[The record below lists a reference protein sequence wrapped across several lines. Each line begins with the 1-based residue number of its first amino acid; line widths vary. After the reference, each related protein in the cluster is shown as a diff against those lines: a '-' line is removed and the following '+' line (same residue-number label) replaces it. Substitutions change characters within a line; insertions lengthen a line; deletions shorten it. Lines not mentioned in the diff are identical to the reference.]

1 METTKSIEII
11 ESMMLE
17 SKKSLA
23 HNSFYFIF
31 WGVLLLGAGV
41 AEFFLFGTDNFWIIW
56 PSVGIIGGIISF
68 IYGIK
73 DGKRAGMMT
82 AGDRITA
89 FTWGGFGFTLIFAII
104 FSLYN
109 HLLPHALVLMLAGL
123 ATFISG
129 GISKFKPFV
138 YGAIALE
145 IGAILCAFYIE
156 PPFQGLI
163 FAASMLVGYILP
175 GVLLKKSENG

>member
-1 METTKSIEII
+1 METTRSIEII
-11 ESMMLE
+11 ESMMSE

-31 WGVLLLGAGV
+31 WGVVLLAAGI
-41 AEFFLFGTDNFWIIW
+41 AEFFLFESSNFWIIW
-56 PSVGIIGGIISF
+56 PSVGIGGGIISF
-68 IYGIK
+68 IYGMK
-73 DGKRAGMMT
+73 DGKRVGKET

-89 FTWGGFGFTLIFAII
+89 FTWGGFGFTLVLSIV
-104 FSLYN
+104 FSVYN
-109 HLLPHALVLMLAGL
+109 HLSPHALVLMLAGL

-145 IGAILCAFYIE
+145 IGAIVCAFFIE
-156 PPFQGLI
+156 ASMQGLI
-163 FAASMLVGYILP
+163 FAASMLFGYILP
-175 GVLLKKSENG
+175 GIVLKKSENG

>member
-1 METTKSIEII
+1 METSKSIEII
-11 ESMMLE
+11 ESMMSE

-31 WGVLLLGAGV
+31 WGIILLGAGI

-56 PSVGIIGGIISF
+56 PTVGIIGGIVSF

-82 AGDRITA
+82 VGDRITA

-138 YGAIALE
+138 YGAIAIE
-145 IGAILCAFYIE
+145 IGAILCAFYIT